1 LQVAAAAQKRVVV
14 NAGHAGVSKTVQ
26 VSGRRLSFFAH
37 GGKTA
42 SVSVGKGGIS
52 ITKSIGKGTPTAAP
66 ERKPEPKQEAPKV
79 EEKKVE
85 VAVAPK
91 VEKKVEVTAAP
102 VVEKKV
108 EVTAAP
114 VVEKKVEVTAAPVAT
129 KSVEVSYG
137 AAGLGQT
144 AGAFGRELSMRVV
157 ALLTCRSA
165 AAPASQLMPA
175 FALLEQ
181 LLSLDGG
188 RARKIRLPQLSTS
201 DSPS

>member
-1 LQVAAAAQKRVVV
+1 LQVAAAAQKSVVV

-114 VVEKKVEVTAAPVAT
+114 VAT